1 MSWPLQRMQKRSP
14 STFGQHQGVLEQ
26 HGCHSR
32 AQPDDRR
39 TQKLVTAMLLQHHP
53 PVQVATGAG

>member
-1 MSWPLQRMQKRSP
+1 MQKRSP